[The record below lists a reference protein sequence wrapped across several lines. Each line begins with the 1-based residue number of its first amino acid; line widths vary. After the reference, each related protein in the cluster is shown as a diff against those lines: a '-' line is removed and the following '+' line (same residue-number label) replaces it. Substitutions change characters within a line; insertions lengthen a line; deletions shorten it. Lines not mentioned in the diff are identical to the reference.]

1 MRTADTGHL
10 LGGVAST
17 GPAAV
22 CMGVFD
28 GVHVG
33 HQALVAATRR
43 AADDRGATAVALLF
57 DPPPVEV
64 IHPDQRVPRL
74 APVDENLRRLREA
87 GADVAV
93 ALDFTPRVRDL
104 APEAFLA
111 ALAPVVDVRALVM
124 TPDSAFGRARSGT
137 PDRMRGHAQAAG
149 FDLVVLEP
157 LRGDEGGPV
166 SSTRVRERIAAG
178 DVVGATALLG
188 RPPYLAG
195 TVIHGDAR
203 GRELGYPTA
212 NLAFDY
218 LPALPALGIY
228 AGRAT
233 APGTRIGHPALVSV
247 GVRPTF
253 KDAAP
258 VLVEAHLLDFDG
270 DLYDLRLEVELEARI
285 RDEQRFASV
294 ESLVAQMHDD
304 ERRARAIL
312 GA

>member
-1 MRTADTGHL
+1 
-10 LGGVAST
+10 
-17 GPAAV
+17 
-22 CMGVFD
+22 
-28 GVHVG
+28 
-33 HQALVAATRR
+33 
-43 AADDRGATAVALLF
+43 
-57 DPPPVEV
+57 
-64 IHPDQRVPRL
+64 
-74 APVDENLRRLREA
+74 
-87 GADVAV
+87 
-93 ALDFTPRVRDL
+93 
-104 APEAFLA
+104 
-111 ALAPVVDVRALVM
+111 
-124 TPDSAFGRARSGT
+124 
-137 PDRMRGHAQAAG
+137 MRGHAQAAG

-157 LRGDEGGPV
+157 LRSDEGGPV
-166 SSTRVRERIAAG
+166 SSTRVRQRIAAG
-178 DVVGATALLG
+178 DVAGAIALLG

-233 APGTRIGHPALVSV
+233 PPGTRIGHPALVSV

-270 DLYDLRLEVELEARI
+270 DLYDLRLEVELVARI

-294 ESLVAQMHDD
+294 ESLVVQMHDD